1 MSQVQPGTN
10 LKTTSRWPWIALTY
24 VAIAVGVGV
33 TLVITWPSGEYQ
45 SVLRINNTMIRL
57 LDDHAAPCQP
67 PRWLDNFWH
76 VDLEGLQ
83 GKCAAYDDR
92 YRTMAV
98 LSDSSS
104 YRCRYGNGWDQPS
117 PLPQFR
123 VLGERHS
130 GTNGAS

>member
-10 LKTTSRWPWIALTY
+10 LKTTSRSLPWITLIYIAF
-24 VAIAVGVGV
+24 AVGVGV
-33 TLVITWPSGEYQ
+33 SLVITWPGGEYQ

-57 LDDHAAPCQP
+57 LYDHAAPCQP
-67 PRWLDNFWH
+67 QMVDHCWH
-76 VDLEGLQ
+76 VDLEGLR
-83 GKCAAYDDR
+83 GKCAAYEDR
-92 YRTMAV
+92 YRAMEV
-98 LSDSSS
+98 FSDPSS

-130 GTNGAS
+130 GTNGTS